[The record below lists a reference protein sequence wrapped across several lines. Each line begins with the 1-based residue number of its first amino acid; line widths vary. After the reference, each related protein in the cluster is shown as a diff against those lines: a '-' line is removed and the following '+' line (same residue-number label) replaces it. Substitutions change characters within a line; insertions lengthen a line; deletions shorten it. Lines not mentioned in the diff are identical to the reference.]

1 MVGLALVGLLTLRD
15 TRLTDTPAAPVLS
28 CYVTWPLKEPILA
41 MPFYDLLLARRPK
54 IQRFPHDLGDGANLA
69 AIMLHARLFTD
80 LPLDKCRRPGRSQ
93 TA

>member
-1 MVGLALVGLLTLRD
+1 MSFLSGENYRGPLRLTAEMVGLALVGLLTLRD

-54 IQRFPHDLGDGANLA
+54 IQRFPHVP
-69 AIMLHARLFTD
+69 R
-80 LPLDKCRRPGRSQ
+80 
-93 TA
+93 